1 MNFIVNTF
9 MRRLAMLFLIL
20 ILTALP
26 VLSIATSVISA
37 SPNNKTTT
45 LTCQQHTEMQT
56 GNATKHPDC
65 CQLLDNHCA
74 SGQCDCDTGHFS
86 SLLISNLSTFPIYY
100 QQSVFQQSLS
110 LGLISHRSNSLYR
123 PPRIIL

>member
-1 MNFIVNTF
+1 MQ
-9 MRRLAMLFLIL
+9 RLAMLFLIL

-26 VLSIATSVISA
+26 VLSIATSIISA
-37 SPNNKTTT
+37 SPNTTR
-45 LTCQQHTEMQT
+45 TCQQHTEMQV
-56 GNATKHPDC
+56 GNATPPPDC

-86 SLLISNLSTFPIYY
+86 SSLTSNLSTFPVYY

-110 LGLISHRSNSLYR
+110 LGLISYRSNSLYR

>member
-1 MNFIVNTF
+1 MNFIVNTL
-9 MRRLAMLFLIL
+9 MQRLAMLFLIL

-26 VLSIATSVISA
+26 VFSIATSVISA
-37 SPNNKTTT
+37 SPNTT

-56 GNATKHPDC
+56 GNATKHHDC